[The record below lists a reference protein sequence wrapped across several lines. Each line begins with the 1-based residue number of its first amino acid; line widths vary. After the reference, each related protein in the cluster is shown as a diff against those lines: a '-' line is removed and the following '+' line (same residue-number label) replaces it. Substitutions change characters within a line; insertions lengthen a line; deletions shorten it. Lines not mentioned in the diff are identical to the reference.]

1 MEKGSKNII
10 IETSADLFKLPLDV
24 IKKTPL
30 YQFKGKY
37 FQKLYEEALKIERS
51 GGQIEIN
58 TPIEPVIENIQFEIN
73 YNTKVIL
80 IHLVRTRGM
89 RYRRYSIS
97 RQLVDS

>member
-1 MEKGSKNII
+1 MEDGSKNVV

-30 YQFKGKY
+30 YHFKGKY

-58 TPIEPVIENIQFEIN
+58 TPLEPVIENIQFEIN
-73 YNTKVIL
+73 YNTKVKL
-80 IHLVRTRGM
+80 TYLVWTRSM
-89 RYRRYSIS
+89 CNRRY
-97 RQLVDS
+97 